1 MTRDI
6 LIGIDAGTSV
16 IKSVAFTLAGEQIA
30 VAARPN
36 IYATPGGGQVE
47 QDMLAH
53 LGRLR
58 RDAARTHRARPGPRR
73 AASPPSPSPRRAT
86 APG

>member
-1 MTRDI
+1 MTRDV

-16 IKSVAFTLAGEQIA
+16 IKAVAFSLAGEQLA

-36 IYATPGGGQVE
+36 AMQTLGGGQVE

-58 RDAARTHRARPGPRR
+58 GDLAGTRRARSGPF
-73 AASPPSPSPRRAT
+73 AT
-86 APG
+86 ASRLSP